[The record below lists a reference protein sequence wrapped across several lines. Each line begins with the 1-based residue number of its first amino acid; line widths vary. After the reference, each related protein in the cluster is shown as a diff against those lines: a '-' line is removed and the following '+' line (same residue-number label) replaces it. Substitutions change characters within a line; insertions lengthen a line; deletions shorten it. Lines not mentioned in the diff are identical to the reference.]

1 MGLDNEQIYEIEF
14 LQPSV
19 KLEEP
24 LDDDEEVKEYEE
36 NAAHAHSNFK
46 FLLARSDLDLL
57 IYRGIQQGVFTK
69 LQDVE

>member
-24 LDDDEEVKEYEE
+24 LDDDEEVK
-36 NAAHAHSNFK
+36 
-46 FLLARSDLDLL
+46 
-57 IYRGIQQGVFTK
+57 
-69 LQDVE
+69 